1 MFDLYGNDRLVAWK
15 KFRDSLETSKDPFKD
30 TLELWRR
37 APYVFDFLD
46 KIATADWPDPWKL
59 IIDGK
64 YDNLAINLGILYTL
78 RLTKRFMDSNLE
90 IHRDIGFGKLG
101 KNFVVIDRDIVVD
114 YDDDMI
120 YDFNNLTNTSVLYSS
135 SNK

>member
-15 KFRDSLETSKDPFKD
+15 KFRDDLEISEDPFKE
-30 TLELWRR
+30 TLDFWRR

-46 KIATADWPDPWKL
+46 RVATKDWPDPWQL
-59 IIDGK
+59 VIDGK

-78 RLTKRFMDSNLE
+78 QLTKRFMDSNLE
-90 IHRDIGFGKLG
+90 IHRDIGLDDFC
-101 KNFVVIDRDIVVD
+101 KNIVVIDRDIVVD
-114 YDDDMI
+114 YDSCNI
-120 YDFNNLTNTSVLYSS
+120 YDFNNLTNTIVLYSS